1 MAWATTTILAVASI
15 AVAVASTAATMYVQ
29 SEQTAGQNEYQK
41 ALAKQRDAEIEANYK
56 LSIASMHDSHKG
68 LQDRIRQEGEAATT
82 EQQRNAVEA
91 AKARSTA
98 RTAAGEAGVAG
109 LNVDSLMND
118 FLGQEARYRYGVG
131 RNLELGTD
139 QLSQEMEGARA
150 GAQGRINSI
159 SPYLR
164 EPVSR
169 PNYLGEALKIGGR
182 GLDTYDKY
190 RSKGSGSAD
199 FPNTRPRRVD
209 SSAIQ
214 DA

>member
-56 LSIASMHDSHKG
+56 LSIASMHDQHKG
-68 LQDRIRQEGEAATT
+68 LQDRIRQEGEAAQT
-82 EQQRNAVEA
+82 EEQRNAIEA
-91 AKARSTA
+91 SKARATA

-109 LNVDSLMND
+109 LNVDALMND
-118 FLGQEARYRYGVG
+118 FLFQETNYRSGVR
-131 RNLELGTD
+131 RNLELSTD
-139 QLSQEMEGARA
+139 QLGQEMEGVRA
-150 GAQGRINSI
+150 GAQGRVNSI

-169 PNYLGEALKIGGR
+169 PNYLGEALRIGGK
-182 GLDTYDKY
+182 GLAIYDQYK
-190 RSKGSGSAD
+190 KPSGSK
-199 FPNTRPRRVD
+199 PST
-209 SSAIQ
+209 
-214 DA
+214 DAV